1 MAQGQDTW
9 AQKAAL
15 LLYEAGVI
23 RFVLKGEGTCRE
35 YYIINVSDFLLV
47 KPLSQDFS
55 GVYHP
60 AQY

>member
-9 AQKAAL
+9 AEKAAL
-15 LLYEAGVI
+15 LLYDAGVKC
-23 RFVLKGEGTCRE
+23 FMLKGEGTCRE
-35 YYIINVSDFLLV
+35 YYVISVSGFLLV

-55 GVYHP
+55 GAYHP